1 VTTLDRWRKSSRSN
15 DTATCVEVRNSLDAV
30 RDSKDPSGT
39 VLSVGSLSVLLREVK
54 AGRYDLS

>member
-15 DTATCVEVRNSLDAV
+15 DTATCVEVCNTLDAV

-39 VLSVGSLSVLLREVK
+39 VLSVGGLSPLVWEIK
-54 AGRYDLS
+54 AGRYDLR